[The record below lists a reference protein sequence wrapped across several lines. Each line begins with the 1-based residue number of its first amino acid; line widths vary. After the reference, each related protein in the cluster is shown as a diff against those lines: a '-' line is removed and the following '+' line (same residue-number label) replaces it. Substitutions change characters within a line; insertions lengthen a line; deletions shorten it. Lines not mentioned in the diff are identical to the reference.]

1 MRIAY
6 LDDDDEYAALLM
18 TMLTRLGHQ
27 VSLFHKPAPFMTALE
42 MEPPAIDAFITDYH
56 MPDGT
61 GGAVDEAIAMAAL
74 MDGGRR
80 FGSVWRCL
88 RLDLC
93 TNRVSGGRQSR
104 DPGRWTARLPFLQR
118 LFQWEFYACLRTQP
132 FLRIMRFKQRHPQ
145 ERLLRAGLFIPFLP

>member
-56 MPDGT
+56 MPDGN
-61 GGAVDEAIAMAAL
+61 GGAVVARILEKFPGLPCAIISTDDLVAKRAIAGAIVCEKPYELQAFQNL
-74 MDGGRR
+74 I
-80 FGSVWRCL
+80 
-88 RLDLC
+88 
-93 TNRVSGGRQSR
+93 
-104 DPGRWTARLPFLQR
+104 ARLVLNQ
-118 LFQWEFYACLRTQP
+118 
-132 FLRIMRFKQRHPQ
+132 
-145 ERLLRAGLFIPFLP
+145 